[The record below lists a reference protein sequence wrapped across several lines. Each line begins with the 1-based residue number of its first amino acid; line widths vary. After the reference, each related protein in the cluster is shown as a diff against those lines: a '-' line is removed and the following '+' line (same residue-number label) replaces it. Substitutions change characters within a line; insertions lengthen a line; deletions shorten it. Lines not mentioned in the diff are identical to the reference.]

1 MASVTTGAGTGQR
14 PLSLWE
20 SALLGVRF
28 NEIGRLLPGAVASI
42 GIAVLANWLGEVLGK
57 YVLAWQ
63 GIDPTKAASPVSGI
77 MVAILIG
84 LAWRNLFGHV
94 AALQPGIDF
103 SIKRLLRLGII
114 LLGVRLSIYDALKLG
129 AWGVPVVVLTIGT
142 GLIVVTWF
150 NRRLQQPER
159 LGTLIAVSTGICGI
173 TAIVSTAPG
182 IGANDEE
189 VAYSVA
195 NVTLIGL
202 VAMLV
207 YPYLAHTIFAGDPVK
222 AGLFLGTSVHET
234 SQVAGAALIYGQVFN
249 APRAVD
255 VATITKLLRNVFLAL
270 VVPVMSYYYV
280 TRAARAEA
288 AAAAATGAG
297 STHPQP
303 RQLSFWK
310 LLPTFIL
317 GFLAMAVV
325 RSVGD
330 AGVTGAAA
338 GKAFGVL
345 DKAAWTA
352 LWKSINNFGSNYML
366 GAAMAAVGLST
377 SFGVFKGVGMK
388 PLYVGVV
395 AAVVVGIVSIGAAF
409 VFGPLMHM

>member
-1 MASVTTGAGTGQR
+1 MTSTNPTTTTVQR

-20 SALLGVRF
+20 SALIGVRF
-28 NEIGRLLPGAVASI
+28 DEIGRLLPGAAATI
-42 GIAVLANWLGEVLGK
+42 AIAVIANWIGDVLGK

-63 GIDPTKAASPVSGI
+63 GIDPSEAASPVSGI

-84 LAWRNLFGHV
+84 LAWRNLFGHMP
-94 AALQPGIDF
+94 ALQPGIEF
-103 SIKRLLRLGII
+103 SIKKLLRLGII
-114 LLGVRLSIYDALKLG
+114 LLGIPLSIFDALKLG
-129 AWGVPVVVLTIGT
+129 AWGVPVVVLAIST
-142 GLIVVTWF
+142 GLVVVTWF
-150 NRRLQQPER
+150 NRRMQQPER

-173 TAIVSTAPG
+173 TAIVSSAPG
-182 IGANDEE
+182 IGADDEE

-207 YPYLAHTIFAGDPVK
+207 YPYLAHWIFAGDPVK
-222 AGLFLGTSVHET
+222 AGLFLGTAVHET

-255 VATITKLLRNVFLAL
+255 VATITKLLRNVFLAI
-270 VVPVMSYYYV
+270 VVPVMSYYYA

-288 AAAAATGAG
+288 AAAASGAG
-297 STHPQP
+297 STHPRP

-325 RSVGD
+325 RSIGD

-345 DKAAWTA
+345 DKAAWRSGRA
-352 LWKSINNFGSNYML
+352 
-366 GAAMAAVGLST
+366 ST
-377 SFGVFKGVGMK
+377 TSA
-388 PLYVGVV
+388 PITCS
-395 AAVVVGIVSIGAAF
+395 ARRWPASACPPASACSRASA
-409 VFGPLMHM
+409 